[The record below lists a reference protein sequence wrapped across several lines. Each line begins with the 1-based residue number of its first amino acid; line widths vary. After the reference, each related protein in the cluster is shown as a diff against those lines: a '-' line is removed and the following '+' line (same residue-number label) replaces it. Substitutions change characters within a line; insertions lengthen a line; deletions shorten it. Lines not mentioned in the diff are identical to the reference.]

1 MLRWVLDNSRREIW
15 RRREQSSIHHCHT
28 QLLNLAVGDAIKN
41 SKLMKEKALEITHEI
56 TKLTK
61 KSPKR
66 DAKLQSLK
74 NQSEDD
80 SKTQKI
86 TLLCPTRWTVRAKS
100 LNSIIS
106 NYSFL
111 QDLWQWSLENCT
123 DTEMKAR
130 IWGEGTYMKNFDFVY
145 GVLLGELV
153 LGHSD
158 NLSRTL
164 QDPKLSP
171 VQAQECAN
179 KTVETMISIRNDE
192 KYDLF
197 WDLVNK
203 KASNLGANS
212 PTIPRKKRA
221 PARLNEYFGYGPAE
235 L

>member
-1 MLRWVLDNSRREIW
+1 MTRIRGQCYDGCSTMAGEKSGVAKQIKEEESRALFT
-15 RRREQSSIHHCHT
+15 HCYMH
-28 QLLNLAVGDAIKN
+28 LLNLAVGDVNKN
-41 SKLMKEKALEITHEI
+41 SKLMKDALETPHEI
-56 TKLTK
+56 TKLIK
-61 KSPKR
+61 KSPKQ
-66 DAKLQSLK
+66 DTKLQSLK
-74 NQSEDD
+74 TEDD

-86 TLLCPTRWTVRAKS
+86 TLLCPNRWNVHPKS
-100 LNSIIS
+100 LNSIIT

-130 IWGEGTYMKNFDFVY
+130 TRGVETYMKNFDFVY

-153 LGHSD
+153 LGHND

-164 QDPKLSP
+164 QDPKLSA
-171 VQAQECAN
+171 VQAQDCAN

-203 KASNLGANS
+203 KATNLGANS
-212 PTIPRKKRA
+212 PTILGRSGLQLA
-221 PARLNEYFGYGPAE
+221 
-235 L
+235 